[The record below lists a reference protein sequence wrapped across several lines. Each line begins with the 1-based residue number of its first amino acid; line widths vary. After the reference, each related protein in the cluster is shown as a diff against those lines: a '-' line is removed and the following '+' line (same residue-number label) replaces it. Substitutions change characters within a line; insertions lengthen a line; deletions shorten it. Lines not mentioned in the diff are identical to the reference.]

1 MLPAQRSHVKA
12 SRRTIATH
20 STGRLRRP
28 SAALAVAC
36 SLGAHA
42 PFAPESL
49 RTLRQAR
56 QRHPLRPGQLRS
68 GRARTGDRRP
78 AAARYASAVAW
89 PAAPRPAAHQR
100 RAEGPPR
107 SSTTTASCSTPATAA
122 ADRDEPPAGL
132 PVGHV
137 PRPARRRLPLH
148 PPDAP
153 VVRAALIR
161 AMLTRCEQH
170 CAGDRGGNAGAL
182 PCAEPLHQ
190 HELG

>member
-68 GRARTGDRRP
+68 GRAAPVIDAPQPPDTRALWLGPRFRGLLLT
-78 AAARYASAVAW
+78 SAERKGRH
-89 PAAPRPAAHQR
+89 APRLR
-100 RAEGPPR
+100 LRVVRPPQ
-107 SSTTTASCSTPATAA
+107 
-122 ADRDEPPAGL
+122 L
-132 PVGHV
+132 
-137 PRPARRRLPLH
+137 PRPIAMNRQPACRLDTFRGLLDGGYRFIRRTLLSFGPL
-148 PPDAP
+148 
-153 VVRAALIR
+153 
-161 AMLTRCEQH
+161 
-170 CAGDRGGNAGAL
+170 
-182 PCAEPLHQ
+182 
-190 HELG
+190 